1 MSRDVICMSEFV
13 LFNTIIIFVVLF
25 RKTTKLLLSI
35 TIQVEETRQSN
46 SRWVF
51 AKTKYSV
58 ERLWSEFRCKHW
70 YLASIS
76 RLLKHTDSHEIMRQ
90 KMWMSSNR

>member
-1 MSRDVICMSEFV
+1 MSRDVICMSEFG
-13 LFNTIIIFVVLF
+13 LFNNIIIFVVLF

-35 TIQVEETRQSN
+35 TIRVEETRQSN
-46 SRWVF
+46 SSYEFSQRQNIVL
-51 AKTKYSV
+51 
-58 ERLWSEFRCKHW
+58 RSEFRYKHW

-76 RLLKHTDSHEIMRQ
+76 RLLKHTDSHEITRQ